1 MDEKEARRQSLELM
15 SIAEAA
21 FLTTVDA
28 EGFPQTRALVN
39 LRQKEQYPGL
49 IELFD
54 GHRDDFLV
62 YLGTNESSNKVQ
74 QIRGNPKASVY
85 YCKPSEW
92 RGLMLGGKIEIV
104 TDQALKEAIWQDGWE
119 MHWPKG
125 AEDPELTVLKL
136 APTFARGY
144 YKEGPF
150 EFELSPINVSTKD

>member
-62 YLGTNESSNKVQ
+62 YLGTNRSSNKVQ
-74 QIRGNPKASVY
+74 QIRENPKASVY

-119 MHWPKG
+119 MYYPEG
-125 AEDPELTVLKL
+125 VTDPEYTILRLLPTIARYYGGMDTV
-136 APTFARGY
+136 
-144 YKEGPF
+144 
-150 EFELSPINVSTKD
+150 EFSF